1 LIQEEKMFIKPL
13 IAVLSFT
20 LYFSPILAVADQ
32 TKMCHTTQQG
42 KCGRF
47 CQAHQGMKSCII
59 DITTK
64 SGTCTCVDG
73 TSHTKS

>member
-1 LIQEEKMFIKPL
+1 MFTKPF
-13 IAVLSFT
+13 IAMVSAV
-20 LYFSPILAVADQ
+20 LYFSPVLAVADD
-32 TKMCHTTQQG
+32 TKMCNATQQG
-42 KCGRF
+42 NCGRF

-59 DITTK
+59 DITTR